1 MCDKLV
7 SKVDNIDTSWLV
19 LKTKYDIHKSDL
31 QETISG
37 VDKKVP
43 NTSGLDWKKT
53 KTDYNAKIGE
63 IESKIPSVSGLVTIS
78 ALTVVE
84 NKNLALVI

>member
-1 MCDKLV
+1 M

-37 VDKKVP
+37 VEKKIP
-43 NTSGLDWKKT
+43 NTSVLVWKKKK
-53 KTDYNAKIGE
+53 KTDYNAKISE

>member
-1 MCDKLV
+1 M

-37 VDKKVP
+37 VDKKIP
-43 NTSGLDWKKT
+43 NTSGLVWKKQ
-53 KTDYNAKIGE
+53 NR
-63 IESKIPSVSGLVTIS
+63 L
-78 ALTVVE
+78 
-84 NKNLALVI
+84 